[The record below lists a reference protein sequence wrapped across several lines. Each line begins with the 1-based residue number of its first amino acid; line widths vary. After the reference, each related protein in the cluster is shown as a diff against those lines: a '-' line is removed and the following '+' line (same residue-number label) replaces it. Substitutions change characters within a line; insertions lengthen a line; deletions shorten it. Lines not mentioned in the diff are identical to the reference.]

1 MAPFSIPCD
10 INFINE
16 ILLAYTRYDN
26 NYNLG
31 NVQPM
36 HKGGLEQ
43 EITNL
48 DDVDG
53 QNVIEVHL
61 ENLWKQKMVWNPHY
75 HNSGTWAFFKV
86 NDNQPK
92 DLFQNQTMKCIIC
105 HSDITPLEI
114 VAMCKRCKKGLIV
127 YHKFSGTTAMKKHV
141 EFNHFSLLKNLLKD
155 TSNLA
160 SRCPL
165 DREPN
170 KKMHMYLLL

>member
-61 ENLWKQKMVWNPHY
+61 ENL
-75 HNSGTWAFFKV
+75 
-86 NDNQPK
+86 
-92 DLFQNQTMKCIIC
+92 
-105 HSDITPLEI
+105 
-114 VAMCKRCKKGLIV
+114 
-127 YHKFSGTTAMKKHV
+127 
-141 EFNHFSLLKNLLKD
+141 
-155 TSNLA
+155 
-160 SRCPL
+160 
-165 DREPN
+165 
-170 KKMHMYLLL
+170 